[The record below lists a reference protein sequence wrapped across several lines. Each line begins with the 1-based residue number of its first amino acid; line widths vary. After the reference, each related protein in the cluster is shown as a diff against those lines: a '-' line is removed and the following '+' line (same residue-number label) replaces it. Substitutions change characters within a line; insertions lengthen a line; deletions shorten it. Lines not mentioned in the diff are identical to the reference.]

1 MVILQEDVSV
11 DELAGQGQ
19 EIANTYNDLGQI
31 YSAMGAKQLSEN
43 AYRAANLLQQT
54 ALKLRRANTN
64 TRMPTDP
71 EWLKLLRELTADLDA
86 LGDAYAQL
94 GKFFDAEAIYS
105 TSLHYRE
112 GQPERVKS
120 YDKLRAFYLQRKDYA
135 KAEEYNQLLLAFYMD
150 KPRSPE
156 YAGALVLMAALYAEA
171 PNRSA
176 DARSNYQKALD
187 IYKERKDWWSENLI
201 LYRLARLYDR
211 QKMLPEQEQA
221 LRDRVDT
228 LARYFSLLATP
239 AGPQPKDPVTLVSEY
254 LYAIQALAYF
264 YDGKDDAK
272 AEAAYQRAVA
282 AHDYITRKIYNE
294 KILKFYDAGLED
306 YQKLLKKLNKQT
318 EAIQVAD
325 KSKVVKEKL
334 RQFEAIRE
342 QQTLQKTQPS
352 SGQSSAPQ

>member
-1 MVILQEDVSV
+1 M
-11 DELAGQGQ
+11 
-19 EIANTYNDLGQI
+19 NDKER
-31 YSAMGAKQLSEN
+31 AEN

-54 ALKLRRANTN
+54 ALKLRRVKTN
-64 TRMPTDP
+64 QRTPTDP
-71 EWLKLLRELTADLDA
+71 EWLKLVKELTTDLDA

-94 GKFFDAEAIYS
+94 DKFPDAEAIYL
-105 TSLHYRE
+105 TSLQYRE

-120 YDKLRAFYLQRKDYA
+120 YDKLRTFYLQRKDYT
-135 KAEEYNQLLLAFYMD
+135 KAEDYNQLLLTFYKD

-176 DARSNYQKALD
+176 DAASSYQNALD

-228 LARYFSLLATP
+228 LTRYFNLLATP
-239 AGPQPKDPVTLVSEY
+239 GPQPKDPVTLVSEY

-264 YDGKDDAK
+264 YDGKDDVK
-272 AEAAYQRAVA
+272 AEAAYQRALA
-282 AHDYITRKIYNE
+282 AHDYITSKIYNE
-294 KILKFYDAGLED
+294 KILKFYDARLED

-318 EAIQVAD
+318 EVIQVAD
-325 KSKVVKEKL
+325 KSKVVKDRL
-334 RQFEAIRE
+334 REFEAIRE
-342 QQTLQKTQPS
+342 QQTVQKTQ
-352 SGQSSAPQ
+352 QSSWQSTSPR